1 MLLVNVSAGANKKV
15 NTLGWGALQIG
26 DLRLLENSSE
36 SEGAL
41 GSNVVAANTAS
52 EGQNGNGER
61 VGVLVGV
68 SMGTDKKANTL
79 GRRRT

>member
-1 MLLVNVSAGANKKV
+1 MGCHRVFAFLSVGADRKA

-36 SEGAL
+36 SGGAL
-41 GSNVVAANTAS
+41 GSNVVATETAS
-52 EGQNGNGER
+52 EGWVRAVREQACQWALTER
-61 VGVLVGV
+61 R
-68 SMGTDKKANTL
+68 TL